1 MTIMLIHTRF
11 IEAVRGSG
19 RRKVAV
25 SQTRKSLV
33 QAMKFW
39 LDEPESEVQV
49 AISITASN
57 RKILVE
63 RWVMGPNM
71 PTSPDQWIEIAR
83 NPQPNSPRI
92 SGYLDID
99 VSDEY

>member
-1 MTIMLIHTRF
+1 MTIMLMF